1 MTFVLI
7 AQFVLVNVV
16 VAVLMKHLEDSN
28 KDAREEAEMEA
39 ELKKELHGSRRQS
52 TASVGGAT
60 GLEVSA
66 VKMETFSHEQ
76 VSSVCF
82 FKNLSIL
89 E

>member
-16 VAVLMKHLEDSN
+16 VAVLMKHLEESN

-39 ELKKELHGSRRQS
+39 ELKEELRGSRRQS
-52 TASVGGAT
+52 TASMGGVI
-60 GLEVSA
+60 GLEGTA

-76 VSSVCF
+76 VSS
-82 FKNLSIL
+82 IRL